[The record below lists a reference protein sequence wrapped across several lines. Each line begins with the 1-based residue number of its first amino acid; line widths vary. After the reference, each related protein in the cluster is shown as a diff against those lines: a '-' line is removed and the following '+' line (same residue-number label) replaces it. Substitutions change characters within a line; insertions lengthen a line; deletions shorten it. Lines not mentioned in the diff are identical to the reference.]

1 MSNLL
6 AFLIKNRCNPF
17 AGKAAASLQ
26 LKLISIS
33 EQLKGEIEKSQEAFS
48 NGEDIVRG
56 RRYIPLPFITTPVK
70 SD

>member
-6 AFLIKNRCNPF
+6 AVLIENRCNPF

-33 EQLKGEIEKSQEAFS
+33 EQLKGEIE
-48 NGEDIVRG
+48 
-56 RRYIPLPFITTPVK
+56 
-70 SD
+70 